1 LKKHYHKILKH
12 ENEMTG
18 LAFAMYEVVHEY
30 IKNIIKTTPDVKL
43 ILFGGI
49 QINLK
54 EPIEDMFL
62 PIALEVY
69 EHNKPVLDLSKIF
82 QVDNNKWKKL

>member
-49 QINLK
+49 
-54 EPIEDMFL
+54 
-62 PIALEVY
+62 
-69 EHNKPVLDLSKIF
+69 
-82 QVDNNKWKKL
+82 